1 MSKKIISLI
10 TALVLVVSIMSTAI
24 NAFAI
29 IQKDI
34 AYGDVDGNN
43 AINTEDARLA
53 LMSAAGIKIISDENA
68 FNRADV
74 NNDGA
79 VSLFDARQILRGA
92 AGIVRLQPSGAFY
105 GFTGYTDDTINVNSP
120 EAAIAVFNTCLNR
133 IKTEQP
139 GFVRS
144 EAADVINF
152 NIHEVNLVGIE
163 FGNSAESVAA
173 LIKELLVSET
183 EPEEAQ
189 TIIKGTNCDNAMS
202 VEKANYVSN
211 LSAKDIYGVKVDYD
225 GDGIMTITVALA
237 DCEIDNVSQ
246 SAYADVFNTELL
258 VEDSKN
264 VLESVFTA
272 SELSDAARKDVKN
285 AVLTMSFDTATGNVI
300 SYTTTYETDM
310 YIHQSTMGISS
321 ILTAE
326 LRGIQYGTKNTVIY
340 DNFQW

>member
-1 MSKKIISLI
+1 MSKKIISIL
-10 TALVLVVSIMSTAI
+10 TVLVLIVSIMSTATT
-24 NAFAI
+24 AFAI

-34 AYGDVDGNN
+34 AYGDIDNN
-43 AINTEDARLA
+43 ETVNTADARLA
-53 LMSAAGIKIISDENA
+53 LMSAAGIKVITDEDT
-68 FNRADV
+68 FKRADV
-74 NNDGA
+74 NSDGA

-92 AGIVRLQPSGAFY
+92 AGIVNLQPTGAFY

-133 IKTEQP
+133 IKTEKP

-152 NIHEVNLVGIE
+152 KIQQVKLVGID
-163 FGNSAESVAA
+163 FGNSAESVTDM
-173 LIKELLVSET
+173 IEELLVSET

-189 TIIKGTNCDNAMS
+189 TIIKGENCDNAMS
-202 VEKANYVSN
+202 VEKENYVSN
-211 LSAKDIYGVKVDYD
+211 LSAKDVYGVKVECD
-225 GDGIMTITVALA
+225 GEGTMTITVALA

-285 AVLTMSFDTATGNVI
+285 AVLTMAFDTATGDVI
-300 SYTTTYETDM
+300 SYTTSYETDM
-310 YIHQSTMGISS
+310 YIHQSSMGISS
-321 ILTAE
+321 ILSAE
-326 LRGIQYGTKNTVIY
+326 LSGIQYGTKNTVTY

>member
-1 MSKKIISLI
+1 MSKKIISVI
-10 TALVLVVSIMSTAI
+10 TVLVLVVSIMSTATT
-24 NAFAI
+24 AFAI

-34 AYGDVDGNN
+34 VYGDVDGNN
-43 AINTEDARLA
+43 VVNTVDARLA
-53 LMSAAGIKIISDENA
+53 LMSAAGIQIITDENEIK
-68 FNRADV
+68 RADI
-74 NNDGA
+74 NGDGE

-92 AGIVRLQPSGAFY
+92 AGVVRLQPTGAFY
-105 GFTGYTDDTINVNSP
+105 GFTGYTDDTINISSP
-120 EAAIAVFNTCLNR
+120 EAAIAVFNTCLNK

-139 GFVRS
+139 GFTRS

-152 NIHEVNLVGIE
+152 NIQEVKFIGID
-163 FGNSAESVAA
+163 FGNSAESVAG
-173 LIKELLVSET
+173 LIEELLVSET

-202 VEKANYVSN
+202 VEKANYVSK
-211 LSAKDIYGVKVDYD
+211 LSANDIYGVTVDYD
-225 GDGIMTITVALA
+225 GEGTMTISVALV

-272 SELSDAARKDVKN
+272 NELSDAARKDVKN
-285 AVLTMSFDTATGNVI
+285 AVLTMSFDTATGNVT

-310 YIHQSTMGISS
+310 YILQSSMGISE
-321 ILTAE
+321 ILSAE
-326 LRGIQYGTKNTVIY
+326 LKGIQYGTKNTVIY

>member
-10 TALVLVVSIMSTAI
+10 TALVLAFSVMSTAI
-24 NAFAI
+24 NVFAI
-29 IQKDI
+29 VNKDI
-34 AYGDVDGNN
+34 AYGDVDGND
-43 AINTEDARLA
+43 AVNTADARLA
-53 LMSAAGIKIISDENA
+53 LLSAAGIKTITDEGV
-68 FNRADV
+68 FKRADV
-74 NNDGA
+74 NNDGV

-105 GFTGYTDDTINVNSP
+105 GFTGYKDDTINISSP
-120 EAAIAVFNTCLNR
+120 EAAIAVFNTCLNK

-139 GFVRS
+139 GFTRS

-152 NIHEVNLVGIE
+152 NIEQVKLIGID
-163 FGNSAESVAA
+163 FGNSAESVAG
-173 LIKELLVSET
+173 LIEELLVTET

-189 TIIKGTNCDNAMS
+189 TIVKGTNCDNAMS
-202 VEKANYVSN
+202 VEKANYVSK
-211 LSAKDIYGVKVDYD
+211 LSANDVYGVKVEHNGED
-225 GDGIMTITVALA
+225 ILTITVALA

-272 SELSDAARKDVKN
+272 SELSDAARKDAKN

-310 YIHQSTMGISS
+310 YILQSSMGISS

-326 LRGIQYGTKNTVIY
+326 LKGIQYGTKNTVIY